1 MQHVKRRFH
10 TEHDRKNTKCYKIL
24 NVIKFYLKK
33 GKYCQKEFDFLKK
46 SEKLHIILNPHRNT
60 Q

>member
-1 MQHVKRRFH
+1 MLNEGFILNIIG
-10 TEHDRKNTKCYKIL
+10 EIL
-24 NVIKFYLKK
+24 NVIKFHPKK

-46 SEKLHIILNPHRNT
+46 SEKLHVILNLHRHA